1 MASVEVAELQ
11 PQNKRKAA
19 AAGIQTTSRPVKRR
33 ASKACCCC
41 RARKVRCD
49 VMENGSPCT
58 NCRLDEVKC
67 IVTES
72 KRRKKSR
79 GDGGASNST
88 PTQSANTPDDSGFA
102 FNTSTEDHIGVPIPD
117 PLAPLSPSQ
126 LSVDLEHGHHVP
138 HLLYQTQDNRIKQ
151 EDRRRRMSSIS
162 ARPAAR
168 PLCNMTSAVQQL
180 LDVDFGA
187 RISPQPPQKPKGW
200 LPNFIRPLPA
210 KFQSDDIAYLE
221 AKGALT
227 IPSEGLRNELM
238 KSYLQFVHPYMPLL
252 ELDDFLR
259 TIARNDG
266 SRRMSLL
273 LFQATMFAGTA
284 FISMKHLVEAGYES
298 RKDARKAFF
307 QRARLLYDFDYEV
320 DRISLVQSL
329 LLMTHW
335 YEMPDDQKDTW
346 HWMGVSLSLAHTIG
360 LHRDPSSSCM
370 DPRRQKLWKR
380 VWWSTYTRDRL
391 IALGMRRP
399 TRIKDEDC
407 NVPML
412 TLDDFDVKP
421 LSAEALQIVGD
432 CELAHNIEQQ
442 RQLATMF
449 MEKSKLC
456 LCISHVLGAQYS
468 VLGHKFGGT
477 TETTMMLV
485 PKKASSETCEVQK
498 CDQELEAW
506 LSSLPEVAQYLR
518 PSSSSFANG
527 EEVLHLHRALLKM
540 IYLTTSSAL
549 HRPQV
554 LPATPSSTVEAGL
567 QDLSRNKVRYAAI
580 EITNIAQH
588 LHTMDLTRY
597 LPTTGVTVLL
607 PAVIIHLLD
616 NKSNDL
622 NIRSAS
628 LHRFYQCM
636 QILQRL
642 REIYASADFATSFL
656 EAAIRKAGIQV
667 STQVPEEQPVRPS
680 ALHFSTGHPD
690 ALTPPPDS
698 MPDKIP
704 DFTYTSVTPSIPFT
718 QVEKPD
724 ILYASTPPQ
733 SVGSENGSTNNI
745 RPDFFSDEAALNGT
759 EDSDTSLTELMNLA
773 HDADI
778 NQNDLDALIN
788 FDDAGAN
795 FFAGEDGIDG
805 IDPTISSMSNDNSN
819 RYNLDDIDWMHD
831 FTENNLNNNNNNN
844 TIETNNNNNN
854 NLQVVSNFDQKPL
867 DSDDKAGEQHIS
879 MPNSTLKNASI
890 ENAGAKATSPN
901 SPFTECEPLQL
912 RAISI
917 SADTDFN
924 ASI

>member
-1 MASVEVAELQ
+1 DLCF
-11 PQNKRKAA
+11 R
-19 AAGIQTTSRPVKRR
+19 
-33 ASKACCCC
+33 
-41 RARKVRCD
+41 
-49 VMENGSPCT
+49 
-58 NCRLDEVKC
+58 
-67 IVTES
+67 
-72 KRRKKSR
+72 KSR
-79 GDGGASNST
+79 AEGGASNPPPS
-88 PTQSANTPDDSGFA
+88 QSANTPDDSGFSFTA
-102 FNTSTEDHIGVPIPD
+102 NNDDHIGSATD

-126 LSVDLEHGHHVP
+126 LSVDVEHGHHVP
-138 HLLYQTQDNRIKQ
+138 HLLYQTQGNRIKL

-162 ARPAAR
+162 VLP
-168 PLCNMTSAVQQL
+168 TSYPFCSTTSTVQQL
-180 LDVDFGA
+180 LDADFGA
-187 RISPQPPQKPKGW
+187 RPSPQPPQPAQQPKGW

-210 KFQSDDIAYLE
+210 KFQSGDIAFLE

-227 IPSEGLRNELM
+227 IPNQDLRNELM

-252 ELDDFLR
+252 ELDDFLK
-259 TIARNDG
+259 TIALNDG

-273 LFQATMFAGTA
+273 LFQAAMFAGTA
-284 FISMKHLVEAGYES
+284 FISMKHLIEAGYES

-360 LHRDPSSSCM
+360 LHRDPSKSCM
-370 DPRRQKLWKR
+370 DPQRQKLWKR

-407 NVPML
+407 DVPML
-412 TLDDFDVKP
+412 SLEDFDIKP

-432 CELAHNIEQQ
+432 CELAHNMDHQ
-442 RQLATMF
+442 RQLANMF
-449 MEKSKLC
+449 VEKSKLC

-485 PKKASSETCEVQK
+485 PKKVASGTCEVRK
-498 CDQELEAW
+498 CDQELESW
-506 LSSLPEVAQYLR
+506 LAELPEVVQYRR

-527 EEVLHLHRALLKM
+527 EEVLHLHRALLRM

-554 LPATPSSTVEAGL
+554 LPAAPFPTVETGL

-616 NKSNDL
+616 IKSNDL
-622 NIRSAS
+622 NVRSAS

-667 STQVPEEQPVRPS
+667 STQVPQERPVQPS
-680 ALHFSTGHPD
+680 ALHFSTGRPD

-698 MPDKIP
+698 MADKIP
-704 DFTYTSVTPSIPFT
+704 DFTYTSIAPSVALFT
-718 QVEKPD
+718 REEKPD

-733 SVGSENGSTNNI
+733 SVGSENGSTNNV
-745 RPDFFSDEAALNGT
+745 RPDMFCDELAINSST
-759 EDSDTSLTELMNLA
+759 EDCDTSLTEFMNLA

-795 FFAGEDGIDG
+795 FFAAEEAIDE

-819 RYNLDDIDWMHD
+819 RFSLDNIDWMQD
-831 FTENNLNNNNNNN
+831 FTV
-844 TIETNNNNNN
+844 NN
-854 NLQVVSNFDQKPL
+854 NLGTDSNIQISSSVDQKPQ
-867 DSDDKAGEQHIS
+867 DSGDKTGEQYLTGPETES
-879 MPNSTLKNASI
+879 KNTYTQNSCGKTANS
-890 ENAGAKATSPN
+890 TSPN
-901 SPFTECEPLQL
+901 QSGPLKQ
-912 RAISI
+912 RSISI
-917 SADTDFN
+917 PADTDFS
-924 ASI
+924 ASV

>member
-1 MASVEVAELQ
+1 MVSIEAVEPQ
-11 PQNKRKAA
+11 RQNKRKAA
-19 AAGIQTTSRPVKRR
+19 AAGIQTTSRPIKRR

-49 VMENGSPCT
+49 VVENGSPCT

-67 IVTES
+67 VVTES

-79 GDGGASNST
+79 TEGSASKPSQV
-88 PTQSANTPDDSGFA
+88 QSANTPDDSAFA
-102 FNTSTEDHIGVPIPD
+102 FNTNNDDHIKAPIPD
-117 PLAPLSPSQ
+117 PLAPLSPNQ
-126 LSVDLEHGHHVP
+126 LSVDFDHDHHVP
-138 HLLYQTQDNRIKQ
+138 HLLYQTQGSRVKHEHRQ
-151 EDRRRRMSSIS
+151 RRMSSIS
-162 ARPAAR
+162 ARPVAHSLR
-168 PLCNMTSAVQQL
+168 NMTSAVQQL
-180 LDVDFGA
+180 LDVDFGGP
-187 RISPQPPQKPKGW
+187 ISPKISQQAKGW

-227 IPSEGLRNELM
+227 IPSQGLRNELM
-238 KSYLQFVHPYMPLL
+238 KSYLQFVHPYMPFL
-252 ELDDFLR
+252 ELDEFLR

-266 SRRMSLL
+266 SLRMSLL
-273 LFQATMFAGTA
+273 LFQASMFAGTA
-284 FISMKHLVEAGYES
+284 FISMKHLIEAGYES
-298 RKDARKAFF
+298 RKEARKAFF

-346 HWMGVSLSLAHTIG
+346 HWMGVSLSLGHTIG
-360 LHRDPSSSCM
+360 LHRDPSTSCM
-370 DPRRQKLWKR
+370 DSRRQKLWKR

-412 TLDDFDVKP
+412 TLDDFDIQP

-432 CELAHNIEQQ
+432 CELVHNIDQQ
-442 RQLATMF
+442 RQLASMF
-449 MEKSKLC
+449 VEKSKLC
-456 LCISHVLGAQYS
+456 LCISHVLRAQYS
-468 VLGHKFGGT
+468 ILGHKFGGT

-485 PKKASSETCEVQK
+485 PKKATSETCEVRK

-506 LSSLPEVAQYLR
+506 LADLPEAAQYRR
-518 PSSSSFANG
+518 PSSPSFANG
-527 EEVLHLHRALLKM
+527 EEVLHIHRALLRM

-554 LPATPSSTVEAGL
+554 LPPTPFPTVETGL
-567 QDLSRNKVRYAAI
+567 QDLSRSKVRSAAI
-580 EITNIAQH
+580 EITDIAQR

-616 NKSNDL
+616 IKSNDL
-622 NIRSAS
+622 GVRSAS

-667 STQVPEEQPVRPS
+667 TTQVLQGRQGRPVQPGAIR
-680 ALHFSTGHPD
+680 FSTGHVD
-690 ALTPPPDS
+690 TLTPPPDS
-698 MPDKIP
+698 MTDKIP
-704 DFTYTSVTPSIPFT
+704 DFAYPSVTPNVHFA

-724 ILYASTPPQ
+724 TFYTSTPPQ
-733 SVGSENGSTNNI
+733 SVGSENGSINNI
-745 RPDFFSDEAALNGT
+745 HPDFFSDEAHVNGA
-759 EDSDTSLTELMNLA
+759 EDSDSNLAEFMNLA

-788 FDDAGAN
+788 FDDTGAN
-795 FFAGEDGIDG
+795 YYASEDAINGIDL
-805 IDPTISSMSNDNSN
+805 TISSMSNDNSS
-819 RYNLDDIDWMHD
+819 RFSLDHIDWMQD
-831 FTENNLNNNNNNN
+831 FPENNNNHNMG
-844 TIETNNNNNN
+844 TDNNNNMQMDSHHGQN
-854 NLQVVSNFDQKPL
+854 PL
-867 DSDDKAGEQHIS
+867 DSDDKAGEQVDTSDRYSKH
-879 MPNSTLKNASI
+879 AFVA
-890 ENAGAKATSPN
+890 NAGAKAASPMSPN
-901 SPFTECEPLQL
+901 GSESFQL
-912 RAISI
+912 RAISMPI
-917 SADTDFN
+917 GMGFN

>member
-1 MASVEVAELQ
+1 MDSVDVAETQ

-19 AAGIQTTSRPVKRR
+19 AAGIQNTTRPVKRR

-49 VMENGSPCT
+49 VVENGSPCT

-67 IVTES
+67 VVTES

-79 GDGGASNST
+79 VEGEASNPS
-88 PTQSANTPDDSGFA
+88 PTQSADGIDDSGFSFA
-102 FNTSTEDHIGVPIPD
+102 NKDDPHSAAIPD

-126 LSVDLEHGHHVP
+126 LSVDLDHGHHVP
-138 HLLYQTQDNRIKQ
+138 HLLYQTQGSRINH

-162 ARPAAR
+162 ALPATY
-168 PLCNMTSAVQQL
+168 PLSNMTSTVQHL
-180 LDVDFGA
+180 LDTDFGTHFP
-187 RISPQPPQKPKGW
+187 PQPTQRPRDS

-227 IPSEGLRNELM
+227 IPGQGLRNELM

-284 FISMKHLVEAGYES
+284 FISMKHLAAAGYES

-360 LHRDPSSSCM
+360 LHRDPSTSCM

-407 NVPML
+407 DVPML
-412 TLDDFDVKP
+412 TMDDFDIQP
-421 LSAEALQIVGD
+421 LSPEALQIVGD
-432 CELAHNIEQQ
+432 VELAHNTDHQ

-449 MEKSKLC
+449 VEKSKLC

-485 PKKASSETCEVQK
+485 PKKATTGTCEVRK
-498 CDQELEAW
+498 CDQELETW
-506 LSSLPEVAQYLR
+506 LASLPEAAQYQP
-518 PSSSSFANG
+518 PSSSSFTKG
-527 EEVLHLHRALLKM
+527 EEVLHIHRALLRM

-554 LPATPSSTVEAGL
+554 LPATPIPTVETGL
-567 QDLSRNKVRYAAI
+567 QDLSRNKVRHAAI
-580 EITNIAQH
+580 EITTIAQH

-616 NKSNDL
+616 IKSSDP
-622 NIRSAS
+622 NIRTAS

-667 STQVPEEQPVRPS
+667 STQVPQERPIQPS
-680 ALHFSTGHPD
+680 ALHLSTGRPN

-698 MPDKIP
+698 LAEKLPDL
-704 DFTYTSVTPSIPFT
+704 TYPSVAPGVAFT
-718 QVEKPD
+718 QPD
-724 ILYASTPPQ
+724 QPDLFYTSTPPP
-733 SVGSENGSTNNI
+733 SVGSENGSTSNI
-745 RPDFFSDEAALNGT
+745 RPDRFSDDTPVTGSGQ
-759 EDSDTSLTELMNLA
+759 SDTSLTEFMNLA

-795 FFAGEDGIDG
+795 LFAAEDSTGA
-805 IDPTISSMSNDNSN
+805 IDPTITSMSNDNSN
-819 RYNLDDIDWMHD
+819 KFSLDNVDWMQDFATGNGNIGTDNGTQMISNLDLKLADSGDETGEHVITSNNNMTQNAS
-831 FTENNLNNNNNNN
+831 TENMD
-844 TIETNNNNNN
+844 
-854 NLQVVSNFDQKPL
+854 V
-867 DSDDKAGEQHIS
+867 
-879 MPNSTLKNASI
+879 
-890 ENAGAKATSPN
+890 KATSAEAPVD
-901 SPFTECEPLQL
+901 SEPSQP

-917 SADTDFN
+917 PADTDIIV
-924 ASI
+924 SI